1 MSKRPPFKYPKWKL
15 SSHMD
20 SEAFVKMIFLK
31 KKNKVLELPNLGILV
46 LLNKEIIYVTQKF
59 YFHYKF

>member
-1 MSKRPPFKYPKWKL
+1 
-15 SSHMD
+15 MD

-31 KKNKVLELPNLGILV
+31 KKNKVLELRNLGILV

-59 YFHYKF
+59 YFHYKFWVTEYYVWRQNLN